1 MMQFFPYLASSLQG
15 FIQAAARIVAPR
27 DYKLGNKKA
36 YLNLIKIPWVAHQWA
51 VMHYIGMV
59 VS

>member
-27 DYKLGNKKA
+27 DRQLGKQTA
-36 YLNLIKIPWVAHQWA
+36 FLYLIKIQWVAHQWA
-51 VMHYIGMV
+51 AMHYIGMV